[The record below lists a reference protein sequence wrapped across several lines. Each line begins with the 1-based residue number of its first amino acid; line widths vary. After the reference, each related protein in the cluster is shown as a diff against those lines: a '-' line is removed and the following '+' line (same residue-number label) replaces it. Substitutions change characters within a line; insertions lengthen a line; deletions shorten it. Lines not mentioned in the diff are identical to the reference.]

1 MISSLTSKRVK
12 DNPQYQKINAIS
24 IKEMAY
30 QRAKTIVSLGVIS
43 PKDGVYAVDKN
54 LVLNSEEYSKDQ
66 LKDKL
71 QELPTNSGYLA
82 IVGDKKVFFKIR

>member
-12 DNPQYQKINAIS
+12 DNPQYQGINAIS

-30 QRAKTIVSLGVIS
+30 QRAKTIINLGVIS
-43 PKDGVYAVDKN
+43 PKEGVYKVDKT
-54 LVLNSEEYSKDQ
+54 LILNSEEYSKEQ
-66 LKDKL
+66 LKDQL

-82 IVGDKKVFFKIR
+82 IVGDKKVFFKIK

>member
-1 MISSLTSKRVK
+1 MISSLTSKRAK
-12 DNPQYQKINAIS
+12 DNPQYQLVNAIS

-30 QRAKTIVSLGVIS
+30 QRAKTIIDLSIIS
-43 PKDGVYAVDKN
+43 PKNGVYAIDKN

-66 LKDKL
+66 LKDQL

-82 IVGDKKVFFKIR
+82 IVGDKKVFFKIK